1 MTEIDKGKKYVTTY
15 NHATNREKWSS
26 IVYEVMDVLNLAEIP
41 EKHIVKCWKKDAG
54 DILPRHLVHYQKNGA
69 VNHSFTCRHS
79 TVTYKRLILL
89 E

>member
-1 MTEIDKGKKYVTTY
+1 MT
-15 NHATNREKWSS
+15 A
-26 IVYEVMDVLNLAEIP
+26 YECECGQFEHMGIFLLPCAQVMDVLNLAEIP

-89 E
+89 K